1 MKNKKA
7 LVLSLVMAALM
18 AMPMMTFAQNGSLF
32 GYENGGGSRN
42 ADISGGSR
50 DANISITGSSMSLG
64 NATETDP
71 TVPLGSGLLIM
82 VAAGAGYAIYKKK
95 ED

>member
-7 LVLSLVMAALM
+7 LVLSLVMAAVM
-18 AMPMMTFAQNGSLF
+18 AMPMMAFAQNGSLF

-50 DANISITGSSMSLG
+50 DANIQITGSNMTLSPAQT
-64 NATETDP
+64 NDP
-71 TVPLGSGLLIM
+71 TAPLGSGLLIM

>member
-7 LVLSLVMAALM
+7 LVLSLVMAAVM
-18 AMPMMTFAQNGSLF
+18 AMPMMTFAQHGSLF
-32 GYENGGGSRN
+32 GYEKAGE
-42 ADISGGSR
+42 SR
-50 DANISITGSSMSLG
+50 DAEDEGLELG
-64 NATETDP
+64 GAQQKDP
-71 TVPLGSGLLIM
+71 TAPLGSGLLIM

>member
-18 AMPMMTFAQNGSLF
+18 AMPMMTFAQNNRSLF
-32 GYENGGGSRN
+32 GYEKSGSGDAKDGEGLELGG
-42 ADISGGSR
+42 AQQK
-50 DANISITGSSMSLG
+50 
-64 NATETDP
+64 DP
-71 TVPLGSGLLIM
+71 TAPLGSGLLIM

>member
-18 AMPMMTFAQNGSLF
+18 AMPMMTFAQHGSLF
-32 GYENGGGSRN
+32 GYENGGGSGDTR
-42 ADISGGSR
+42 DVEGLELGGV
-50 DANISITGSSMSLG
+50 TQHK
-64 NATETDP
+64 DP
-71 TVPLGSGLLIM
+71 TAPLGSGLLIM